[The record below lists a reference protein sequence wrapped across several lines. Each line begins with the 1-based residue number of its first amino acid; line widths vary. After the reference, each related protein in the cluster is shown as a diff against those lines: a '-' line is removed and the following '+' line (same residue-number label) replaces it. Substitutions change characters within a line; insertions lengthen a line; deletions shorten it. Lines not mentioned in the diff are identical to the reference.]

1 MLFLALPICEVEK
14 GEAMNE
20 EAKLTQAGD
29 AHTSESAGAVANE
42 FVALASQNPDPMEA
56 EPDTDWEA
64 EMYEALE
71 QDRIEALTKN
81 TITASDL
88 WSLPKREIQSYIPN
102 LAIAGGLTILCG
114 DPKAGKT
121 TFMLWA
127 LGALAQS
134 KSFLDE
140 ETHAEK
146 VLYATEQSSHIFKEQ
161 LTKIPAHKGNKT
173 LNIIPLENNG
183 VLTYSVDTDG
193 VESVIRTPFISWSK
207 QLEFWKTNL
216 EKTKAKLLVVD
227 TLLSFAH
234 LQGGD
239 SFDAGVMGQL
249 LAQLKQ
255 SVFSVNRDI
264 AIIVLHHLR
273 KGRGKGVKDFNSM
286 AGSYALRASSDCNIL
301 LLKGEKNRRVIKTES
316 RMGEVSERTIALDD
330 EGYRVLNEMQFNAA
344 ARIEKA
350 LHENPEYK
358 ALSQEKLADVLKVG
372 RQTIR
377 TFLKNNPQYAG

>member
-1 MLFLALPICEVEK
+1 
-14 GEAMNE
+14 MNE
-20 EAKLTQAGD
+20 EAKFTQVGGAE
-29 AHTSESAGAVANE
+29 TSDSAEVVPNA
-42 FVALASQNPDPMEA
+42 FVAFASPNPEMLEA
-56 EPDTDWEA
+56 APDTDWDADPDAMEA

-134 KSFLDE
+134 KNFLDE

-161 LTKIPAHKGNKT
+161 LTKVPAHKGNKT

-183 VLTYSVDTDG
+183 VLTYTVDTDG
-193 VESVIRTPFISWSK
+193 VESVIRTPFTSWSQ
-207 QLEFWKTNL
+207 QLEFWKINL
-216 EKTKAKLLVVD
+216 EKTKARLLIVD
-227 TLLSFAH
+227 TLLSFSQ

-239 SFDAGVMGQL
+239 SSDAGVMGQL

-273 KGRGKGVKDFNSM
+273 KERGQSVKNFNAM

-301 LLKGEKNRRVIKTES
+301 LLKGEKNRRIVKTET
-316 RMGEVSERTIALDD
+316 RMGEVPDRTIALGDD
-330 EGYRVLNEMQFNAA
+330 GYRVLNEMEFNAA
-344 ARIEKA
+344 AKIKNA
-350 LHENPEYK
+350 LQEHPEYA
-358 ALSQEKLADVLKVG
+358 ALSQDKLADKLQIG
-372 RQTIR
+372 RQSIR